1 MSHDVT
7 PSSPGAEKPPPR
19 NDDGGGEAP
28 EGSPLAGGNGGGHGD
43 HHDEHAKHGVLAR
56 LASKLDEAL
65 DEVAKAKKFAKSKY
79 QTDVFQLAEA
89 LMGHTDGHRT
99 LYERAHRFDEVG
111 VFVGGPWE
119 DPAKLQPPLVAGS
132 LSASGV
138 YPVVE
143 TLSELRMLAIAKG
156 RSNNEKVTAEEAE
169 AFLEEVMALNLMF
182 LFPGDT
188 EEERMESGP
197 HRHANIALFKLLA
210 DELDLSHLR
219 RDVVSEIE
227 QICAQRPIMTDRVR
241 GMIEMAARIP
251 PDESTPDPDSD
262 DKLTRFAMAI
272 HGPSPLSQK
281 HQWLTEYRKVLKGC
295 DESQLEHEA
304 TSFGSTM
311 SVTGLVCDHHA
322 VLLRH
327 LASHHSRLLTPA
339 LSLSEIGKAEL
350 QKNLEFARQLIR
362 VAILPA
368 NAQSIYG
375 LSKLLERGLLSR
387 REIVAGLHRIV
398 ELDFHSDVRRAL
410 LSRRKKRDGVT
421 ANSMLLAGAIAV
433 LGQPL
438 GIGQGNNPTCQAAR
452 GLSLWAQHAPGY
464 LLELLVSA
472 ARDAHVEMEFG
483 GVPIRSDALPYGGL
497 AKTLDPDLDPVSL
510 VLVPHLDK
518 IYDGMM
524 RQVALRNEDGHKWV
538 NPALYG
544 RWVSGGF
551 ASVFMDIAQTTVAN
565 YEDFVRR
572 FFATHHP
579 SYNDGHQMMYPNP
592 VGLCVTN
599 SHGDYLGPHAISLQR
614 VAEDPHGHLRC
625 YFFNPNNEGRQN
637 WGYGVRPSIQGN
649 GEREGESSLVFD
661 EFVSRIYAFHY
672 NPYEEGDGYAVP
684 DAEVQEIQQMA
695 KKTWGKAFS
704 WH

>member
-1 MSHDVT
+1 MSNDLT
-7 PSSPGAEKPPPR
+7 PSSPGADKPPPMGS
-19 NDDGGGEAP
+19 DGGGEAP
-28 EGSPLAGGNGGGHGD
+28 ARGHAGDRNGS
-43 HHDEHAKHGVLAR
+43 HDEHANTGVLDR
-56 LASKLDEAL
+56 LATKLDEAI

-79 QTDVFQLAEA
+79 QTDVFQLVEA
-89 LMGHTDGHRT
+89 LMGHADGHRV
-99 LYERAHRFDEVG
+99 LYARAHRFDEAG
-111 VFVGGPWE
+111 VFVGGPWA
-119 DPAKLQPPLVAGS
+119 DPSKLQPPLVAGS
-132 LSASGV
+132 LAASGV

-143 TLSELRMLAIAKG
+143 TMSELRMLAIAKG
-156 RSNNEKVTAEEAE
+156 KAESDRVSSEEAE
-169 AFLEEVMALNLMF
+169 AFLDEVMALNLMF

-188 EEERMESGP
+188 EQERVQSGP
-197 HRHANIALFKLLA
+197 HRQANIALFQLLA
-210 DELDLSHLR
+210 SELDLSHLR
-219 RDVVSEIE
+219 HDVVSEIE

-241 GMIEMAARIP
+241 SMIEMAARIP
-251 PDESTPDPDSD
+251 RHPADPDPDSE
-262 DKLTRFAMAI
+262 DKLTRYAMAI
-272 HGPSPLSQK
+272 HGPSPLSQE
-281 HQWLTEYRKVLKGC
+281 HRSLTEYRRILKSC
-295 DESQLEHEA
+295 DEAQLEHEA
-304 TSFGSTM
+304 TAFGSTM
-311 SVTGLVCDHHA
+311 SVTGLICPHHA

-327 LASHHSRLLTPA
+327 LSSHHSRLLTEA

-350 QKNLEFARQLIR
+350 DKNLEFARSLIR

-368 NAQSIYG
+368 NAQAIYG

-421 ANSMLLAGAIAV
+421 ANSMLLAGAIAM

-464 LLELLVSA
+464 LIELLVSA
-472 ARDAHVEMEFG
+472 ARDAHIELEFG
-483 GVPIRSDALPYGGL
+483 GIPIRSDALPFSGL
-497 AKTLDPDLDPVSL
+497 ARKLDPDLDPVSL

-524 RQVALRNEDGHKWV
+524 RQVALRTEDGHKWV

-544 RWVSGGF
+544 RWVSSGF
-551 ASVFMDIAQTTVAN
+551 ASVFLDIAQTTVAN
-565 YEDFVRR
+565 YEDFARR

-614 VAEDPHGHLRC
+614 VSEDTSGHLRC
-625 YFFNPNNEGRQN
+625 YFFNPNNEGRQD
-637 WGYGVRPSIQGN
+637 WGHGVKPSIQGN
-649 GEREGESSLVFD
+649 GEREGESSLTFHQ
-661 EFVSRIYAFHY
+661 FVSRIYAFHY

-695 KKTWGKAFS
+695 KNSWGQAFA
-704 WH
+704 WQ